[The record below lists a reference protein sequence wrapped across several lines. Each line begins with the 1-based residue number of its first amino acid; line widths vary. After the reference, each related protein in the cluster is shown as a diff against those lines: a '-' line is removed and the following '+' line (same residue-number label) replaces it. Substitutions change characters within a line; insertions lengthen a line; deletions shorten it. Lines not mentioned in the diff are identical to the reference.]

1 MRVAIPRKD
10 TAVVNP
16 LRQGVSAR
24 SSPESMA
31 DLLSHSDLWRS
42 LRRGEVVE
50 GLVMRV
56 DPDGLLVSVGGKSEG
71 FVPLREMRSLSPQM
85 VKVGDTILATV
96 VRPEG
101 EEGPAILSID
111 RAQGEKGWRLL
122 ETALAEG
129 KKITARCI
137 GYNRGGL
144 VVDVEGVQA
153 FVPLSQVA
161 PVPKPP
167 QGEGDLA
174 QRVGQ
179 SLHLKALEVERR
191 KGRAILSERAA
202 WQEEREAQKERLLQ
216 ELREGEVRK
225 GKVSGLSPFGAFV
238 DLGGAD
244 GLIHISEL
252 SWTRVASPEEVLQVG
267 QEVEVYVL
275 KVDREHRRISLSL
288 RRLLPQPW
296 ETASSRYQVGQLV
309 QATITRLTTFGAFA
323 RLEDG
328 IEGLIH
334 ISELSERPLTDP
346 RQAVREGETVTVKV
360 LRIEPERRRLSLSLR
375 QAQAELAL

>member
-1 MRVAIPRKD
+1 
-10 TAVVNP
+10 
-16 LRQGVSAR
+16 
-24 SSPESMA
+24 MA
-31 DLLSHSDLWRS
+31 DLLTHSDLWRI

-56 DPDGLLVSVGGKSEG
+56 DADGLLVSVGGKSEG
-71 FVPLREMRSLSPQM
+71 FVPLREMRTLSQQA

-101 EEGPAILSID
+101 EEGPAILSVD

-122 ETALAEG
+122 EAALTAGG
-129 KKITARCI
+129 KVTARCI
-137 GYNRGGL
+137 GYNKGGL
-144 VVDVEGVQA
+144 IVDVEGVQA
-153 FVPLSQVA
+153 FVPISQIA

-174 QRVGQ
+174 QRAGNT
-179 SLHLKALEVERR
+179 LRLKVIEVDRK

-202 WQEEREAQKERLLQ
+202 WQEEREARKERLLR

-225 GKVSGLSPFGAFV
+225 GRVSGLSPFGAFI

-244 GLIHISEL
+244 GLIHLSEL
-252 SWTRVASPEEVLQVG
+252 SWTRVSSPEEVLQVG

-275 KVDREHRRISLSL
+275 KVDREHKRISLSL

-296 ETASSRYQVGQLV
+296 ETAPSRYQVGQLL
-309 QATITRLTTFGAFA
+309 QATITRLTDFGAFA

-334 ISELSERPLTDP
+334 ISELSEHPITDP
-346 RQAVREGETVTVKV
+346 RQAVREGERVTVKV
-360 LRIEPERRRLSLSLR
+360 IRIEPERRRIALSLR
-375 QAQAELAL
+375 QAKAELAL